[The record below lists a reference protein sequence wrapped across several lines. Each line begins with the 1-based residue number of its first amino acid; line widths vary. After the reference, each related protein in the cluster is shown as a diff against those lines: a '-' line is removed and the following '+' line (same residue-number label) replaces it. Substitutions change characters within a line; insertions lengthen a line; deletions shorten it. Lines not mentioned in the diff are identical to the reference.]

1 MTQETRA
8 CKCKKRTGQMRWKVI
23 RNNSLNENISR
34 LQGRLTAFFPPPSEK
49 MDASAFIGAMCTETV
64 FFFFNEK
71 YSSDMAVYRIIKKS
85 YLRGYAE
92 EAVKVLERGKRR
104 KAILKLNPDF
114 TASD

>member
-64 FFFFNEK
+64 FFFYEK
-71 YSSDMAVYRIIKKS
+71 YSSDTAVYRIIKKS

>member
-71 YSSDMAVYRIIKKS
+71 YSSDTAVYRIIKKK
-85 YLRGYAE
+85 LFKRICRRGSESAW
-92 EAVKVLERGKRR
+92 KGGKGGKR
-104 KAILKLNPDF
+104 F
-114 TASD
+114 